1 MMEFRYLKYF
11 VTLAE
16 ELNFSRAAA
25 RLHISQPPLTRQ
37 IQQLEAELGCEL
49 FFRGSRGVEL
59 TLAGQSLLKDAL
71 GIMSLVG
78 ASKERACKAGRGEI
92 GKLEVGIFGSAI
104 LSHIPRILFEFRNLY
119 PEVEITLHQQTK
131 AEQIQALRERRLT
144 IGFNRH
150 IPVEPDIIIE
160 TIFLEP
166 LVIALHNKHPL
177 ARHKSLRIA
186 QIVEEP
192 LILYPRNTRPGFA
205 DDVMA
210 LFRNEGSTPRIT
222 QEVTDVVTS
231 IALVSSG
238 FGICVAPQAVMNL
251 KLPGVVY
258 RPIKATPAP
267 TIEFACLYRR
277 EDESP
282 ILAAILKVVRK
293 FKPSFTEPCV

>member
-1 MMEFRYLKYF
+1 MELRYLKYF

-37 IQQLEAELGCEL
+37 IQQLEEELGCRL
-49 FFRGSRGVEL
+49 FLRSSRGVEL
-59 TLAGQSLLKDAL
+59 TEAGRSLLNDAMSIL
-71 GIMSLVG
+71 GLVSF
-78 ASKERACKAGRGEI
+78 AKERTSKVGRGQI
-92 GKLEVGIFGSAI
+92 GRLDVGIFGSAI
-104 LSHIPRILFEFRNLY
+104 LCHIPRMLFQFRTLY

-150 IPVEPDIIIE
+150 VPVEPDIVVE
-160 TIFLEP
+160 TIFFEP

-177 ARHKSLRIA
+177 ARHKSIRIA
-186 QIVEEP
+186 EVVNEP
-192 LILYPRNTRPGFA
+192 LILYPSNTRPGFA

-210 LFRNEGSTPRIT
+210 LFLNEGAQPRIV

-238 FGICVAPQAVMNL
+238 FGICVAPQATTNL

-258 RPIKATPAP
+258 RPIKADPEP

-282 ILAAILKVVRK
+282 ILAAILEVTRN
-293 FKPSFTEPCV
+293 FRPYFGE